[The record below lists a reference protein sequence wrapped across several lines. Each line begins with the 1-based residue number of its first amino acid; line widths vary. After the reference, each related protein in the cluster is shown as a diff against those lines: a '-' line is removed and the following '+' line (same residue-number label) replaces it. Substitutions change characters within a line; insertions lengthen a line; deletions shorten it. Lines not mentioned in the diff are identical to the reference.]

1 MSAGVVAAGVVAGV
15 VAGDVVSAGVVA
27 GDVAAAGVV
36 SAGVVAAG
44 VVAGDVA
51 AGDVAAGESAGAAVA
66 DESAVTPT
74 TVVGRWGPP
83 VCRCRT
89 PVRYSVPMAL
99 AVQRSFDELGTPLHE
114 VTFVVLD
121 VETTGGSPAT
131 CSLTEVAAARY
142 RGGELLGTY
151 QSFVRPDERIP
162 PFITALTGI
171 SDAMVADAPRVGE
184 MLPSFLEFL
193 GGAVVVGHNVRFD
206 LSFLNHALCATGR
219 ERLSNAT
226 VDTLALAR
234 RLVRDMVPNCKLGT
248 LAATLHLPHQ
258 PSHRA
263 LTDVLATGDLL
274 HALLERAGS
283 FGIVGLQELLD
294 LPRLVGHPQAAK
306 LRLTTRLPHRPG
318 VYWFTDA
325 AGHVLYVGKATD
337 LHSRVRSYFSGDTR
351 NKVGRLLRMMDAVHH
366 RVCPGP
372 LTAAVLEGRLIRAW
386 APPFNTQ
393 GKARRRDPGTTA
405 RGLAP
410 GTAPGSPAIPAGT
423 AGPVAEAPRPRRRGR
438 RPSWS
443 AADLEGDATE
453 LLAPFA
459 ERVSALARSQRYE
472 DAARVRD
479 EAERLRQLLGRHRS
493 VEALRKAGRI
503 VLHVEGEGTVELAD
517 GLLVGTG
524 PLVLGDGGGAGAD
537 GGRDAA
543 LSVSADG
550 HDKERVIVARWLA
563 SHADRVRV
571 LDAGEGPGLAM
582 RTDRIPRLT
591 ELCGPLTSPPV
602 PVAGPAQGVA
612 AG

>member
-1 MSAGVVAAGVVAGV
+1 
-15 VAGDVVSAGVVA
+15 
-27 GDVAAAGVV
+27 
-36 SAGVVAAG
+36 
-44 VVAGDVA
+44 
-51 AGDVAAGESAGAAVA
+51 
-66 DESAVTPT
+66 
-74 TVVGRWGPP
+74 
-83 VCRCRT
+83 
-89 PVRYSVPMAL
+89 MAL
-99 AVQRSFDELGTPLHE
+99 AVQRSFDDLGTPLSQ

-151 QSFVRPDERIP
+151 QTFVRPDERIP

-171 SDAMVADAPRVGE
+171 SDAMVADAPRTGE

-206 LSFLNHALCATGR
+206 LSFLNHALESTGR
-219 ERLSNAT
+219 DRLANAT

-248 LAATLHLPHQ
+248 LAASLHLPHQ

-283 FGIVGLQELLD
+283 FGIVGLEELLD

-306 LRLTTRLPHRPG
+306 LPLTNRLPHRPG
-318 VYWFTDA
+318 VYWFSDA

-351 NKVGRLLRMMDAVHH
+351 HKVGRLLRQMDAVHH

-393 GKARRRDPGTTA
+393 GKVRRRDPGTIP
-405 RGLAP
+405 RDAP
-410 GTAPGSPAIPAGT
+410 PVAAGPGAGIPADPV
-423 AGPVAEAPRPRRRGR
+423 GPVAEAARPRRRGR
-438 RPSWS
+438 RPEWS
-443 AADLEGDATE
+443 AEDLAGDPVA
-453 LLAPFA
+453 LLAPYA
-459 ERVSALARSQRYE
+459 AKVSTLARSQRYE

-479 EAERLRQLLGRHRS
+479 EAERLRHLLGRHRR
-493 VEALRKAGRI
+493 VESLRTAGRV
-503 VLHVEGEGTVELAD
+503 VLHIDGEGAVELDD
-517 GLLVGTG
+517 GLLVETASLFDTVPSG
-524 PLVLGDGGGAGAD
+524 VGGAVLDPAF
-537 GGRDAA
+537 A
-543 LSVSADG
+543 VSADG
-550 HDKERVIVARWLA
+550 HDKERVIVAQWLKFN
-563 SHADRVRV
+563 ADKVRV
-571 LDAGEGPGLAM
+571 LDAGGGDGLSM
-582 RTDRIPRLT
+582 RADRIPRLS
-591 ELCGPLTSPPV
+591 ELCGTLRSWPAAV
-602 PVAGPAQGVA
+602 PDGPGPAAIATG
-612 AG
+612 

>member
-1 MSAGVVAAGVVAGV
+1 
-15 VAGDVVSAGVVA
+15 
-27 GDVAAAGVV
+27 
-36 SAGVVAAG
+36 
-44 VVAGDVA
+44 
-51 AGDVAAGESAGAAVA
+51 
-66 DESAVTPT
+66 
-74 TVVGRWGPP
+74 
-83 VCRCRT
+83 
-89 PVRYSVPMAL
+89 MAL
-99 AVQRSFDELGTPLHE
+99 AVQRSFDDLGTPLCE

-151 QSFVRPDERIP
+151 QTFVCPDERIP

-171 SDAMVADAPRVGE
+171 SDAMVADAPRIGE

-206 LSFLNHALCATGR
+206 LSFLNHALQATGR
-219 ERLSNAT
+219 ERLPNAT

-248 LAATLHLPHQ
+248 LAASLHLPHQ

-283 FGIVGLQELLD
+283 FGIVGLEELLD

-351 NKVGRLLRMMDAVHH
+351 NKIGRLLRQMDGVHH

-386 APPFNTQ
+386 APPFNQQ
-393 GKARRRDPGTTA
+393 GKVRRRTTEAMLRDRSLDLHPGT
-405 RGLAP
+405 
-410 GTAPGSPAIPAGT
+410 
-423 AGPVAEAPRPRRRGR
+423 EADPPRPRRRSR
-438 RPSWS
+438 RPEWS
-443 AADLEGDATE
+443 AEQLDGDPVE

-459 ERVSALARSQRYE
+459 ARVTAFARSQRYE

-479 EAERLRQLLGRHRS
+479 EAERLRQLMERHRRVAS
-493 VEALRKAGRI
+493 ITNAGQVVLLVED
-503 VLHVEGEGTVELAD
+503 EGTVELD
-517 GLLVGTG
+517 GGLLVETAS
-524 PLVLGDGGGAGAD
+524 LFDAEGDGGGLDPAFT
-537 GGRDAA
+537 
-543 LSVSADG
+543 VSSDG
-550 HDKERVIVARWLA
+550 HANERVLVAQWLDT
-563 SHADRVRV
+563 HADKVRV
-571 LDAGEGPGLAM
+571 LRADSSEGLAM
-582 RTDRIPRLT
+582 RADRIPKLS
-591 ELCGPLTSPPV
+591 ELCARCVQPADDASGEPV
-602 PVAGPAQGVA
+602 LGT
-612 AG
+612 